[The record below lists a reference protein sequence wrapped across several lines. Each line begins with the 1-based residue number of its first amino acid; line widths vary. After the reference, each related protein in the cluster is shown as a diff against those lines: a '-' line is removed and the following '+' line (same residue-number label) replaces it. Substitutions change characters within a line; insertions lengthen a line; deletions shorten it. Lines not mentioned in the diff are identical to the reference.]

1 MKNADYICRLEGVE
15 RGLALGSIL
24 PRPGAHNGLLPK
36 LNYFS
41 KPIHFFIFFFI
52 HILTTYFTIR

>member
-36 LNYFS
+36 LNSFS
-41 KPIHFFIFFFI
+41 KPINFFIFFFI

>member
-24 PRPGAHNGLLPK
+24 TLARSP
-36 LNYFS
+36 
-41 KPIHFFIFFFI
+41 
-52 HILTTYFTIR
+52 